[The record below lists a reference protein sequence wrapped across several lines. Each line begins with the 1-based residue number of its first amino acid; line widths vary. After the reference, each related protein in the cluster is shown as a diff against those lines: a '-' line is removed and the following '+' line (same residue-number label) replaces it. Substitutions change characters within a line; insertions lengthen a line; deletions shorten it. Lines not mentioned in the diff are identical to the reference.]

1 MSYKH
6 RRKRS
11 KNSKTASINGGYSK
25 SVKSQSH
32 KHHSKP
38 LCLSCGLSSESY
50 IELCHMCY
58 YGGNGNTEDR
68 MRFEEQQEK
77 EDRAA
82 KRNLNK
88 KKLCQAKL
96 NRYDLE
102 ERSEWLSDDVVIIDD
117 KFKVTS
123 DTENE
128 YEPKMYVEVIYSEDK
143 KSKKYHMKDF
153 RQFVDVF
160 LNNEKIE
167 CNINASFIT
176 KKRGISSRKKIVHHI
191 WTGSDTACHMA
202 STGGL
207 DVKKYKA
214 SDPSNGGTVCKLCTQ
229 TKN

>member
-1 MSYKH
+1 MAYGH
-6 RRKRS
+6 GRKFS
-11 KNSKTASINGGYSK
+11 KNSKIASANGGYRK
-25 SVKSQSH
+25 PNNKESH

-38 LCLSCGLSSESY
+38 LCTSCGLSSESY
-50 IELCHMCY
+50 IELCQMCY
-58 YGGNGNTEDR
+58 YNGNGNTEDR
-68 MRFEEQQEK
+68 MEFEEQQEK

-96 NRYDLE
+96 NRYDLS
-102 ERSEWLSDDVVIIDD
+102 ERSEWLSDDIVIVDG

-160 LNNEKIE
+160 LDNKNKEY
-167 CNINASFIT
+167 NLDASFIT
-176 KKRGISSRKKIVHHI
+176 KKRGINSRKKIVHHI

-207 DVKKYKA
+207 DIKKYKA